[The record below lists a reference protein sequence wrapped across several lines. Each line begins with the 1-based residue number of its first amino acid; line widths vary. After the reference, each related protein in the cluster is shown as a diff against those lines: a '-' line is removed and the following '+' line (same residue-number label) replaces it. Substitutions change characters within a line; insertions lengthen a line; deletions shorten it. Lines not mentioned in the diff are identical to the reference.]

1 MPSTSSAWI
10 ESKRSRRPP
19 SSSNLFQTR
28 FLAGDTQNNNNNNNN
43 HEQGQDDVRASSP
56 RPASSPRSSPRGSP
70 RSSLSP
76 PITRQST
83 LVITK
88 DNTTDTPQLLLSSI
102 TSTSTAGAAATTTT
116 TPKKQTNPNSLYTSK
131 SNQKA
136 DRSNAPKMSSM
147 LNRVLDKAAAPNTN
161 NNGKNNDN
169 ASAASLRSSKRETR
183 ASVKNT
189 EGGKQDELP
198 SGDGDSSNINKKN
211 ATATTTKS
219 TAASSTTT
227 TTASRSKK
235 NPGAAST
242 AVTSIA
248 ERLPKGSRAKP
259 LPPKSTTPTTTSPS
273 ISTSIYSERQ
283 QQPTQTGEK
292 LSQAISLSSSMPS
305 IPSQME
311 PIDLD
316 EDGDE
321 CMTESAPF
329 YLSLATTTEGDST
342 NRHPVTTTT
351 TKHTQQQHPHN
362 TKKTKE
368 DEDQDD
374 PMGRTAGAGAA
385 ASHGIDLRKKQASV
399 ISIASSKDDHASIIP
414 SVQVERIANWM
425 GGVKEAMED
434 DDTQEIESTSRPRH
448 QQTSISTSTN
458 KNNASPA
465 LENPAVKADT
475 TEDTPA
481 AGPRKPALRRPPPAP
496 SRHVVTLVDAS
507 PPLPPQDQAPSVFEV
522 VPLSLE
528 EEEPLQRNH
537 RSGQKTAAA
546 STAATTT
553 ETADQRSGSKG
564 KRVFVEDSLASL
576 PPVPL
581 FHEETSNVSESD
593 AYRRRSGGEPSSS
606 TTPLKSAVVNR
617 NHPQDD
623 LSTIVGGQAPT
634 QDSFIGGPVQ
644 SLLSFIYETEEEAE
658 ARAGGGGGA
667 DEMEHVHNDL
677 SLPSELTSSCL
688 QELGL
693 KRKNVRDRKKR
704 HVKSRVGYGIRGSNI
719 DRVLEEGDDEDDEE
733 EGDEEDEEE
742 EGGVGGVALAQR
754 AAFPSSFDLA
764 PMSTLSGSVTPPL
777 SLEVIEGPFATYTPA
792 GRTAAR
798 ENKENEHPSGTTQ
811 QHQLQQHQGDPPS
824 FPSPPAS
831 LVFSTMPSMPT
842 LPTFPSILYQEP
854 SLIMIDSQTQQT
866 QQMEEQTQSR
876 ELEDELDD

>member
-1 MPSTSSAWI
+1 
-10 ESKRSRRPP
+10 
-19 SSSNLFQTR
+19 
-28 FLAGDTQNNNNNNNN
+28 
-43 HEQGQDDVRASSP
+43 
-56 RPASSPRSSPRGSP
+56 
-70 RSSLSP
+70 
-76 PITRQST
+76 
-83 LVITK
+83 
-88 DNTTDTPQLLLSSI
+88 
-102 TSTSTAGAAATTTT
+102 
-116 TPKKQTNPNSLYTSK
+116 
-131 SNQKA
+131 
-136 DRSNAPKMSSM
+136 MSSM

-161 NNGKNNDN
+161 NNSKNNDN

-321 CMTESAPF
+321 RMTESPPF
-329 YLSLATTTEGDST
+329 YLSLATTTEGDNT

-351 TKHTQQQHPHN
+351 TKHTQQQHSHN

-414 SVQVERIANWM
+414 SVQ
-425 GGVKEAMED
+425 
-434 DDTQEIESTSRPRH
+434 
-448 QQTSISTSTN
+448 
-458 KNNASPA
+458 NNASPA
-465 LENPAVKADT
+465 LEKTAVKADT

-496 SRHVVTLVDAS
+496 SRHVVTLLDAS

-522 VPLSLE
+522 VSLSLE

-581 FHEETSNVSESD
+581 FHEETSNISESD

-606 TTPLKSAVVNR
+606 TTPLKSSAVNR

-644 SLLSFIYETEEEAE
+644 SLPSFIYETEEEAE

-719 DRVLEEGDDEDDEE
+719 DRVLEEGDDEDEE

-754 AAFPSSFDLA
+754 AVFPSSFDLA

-777 SLEVIEGPFATYTPA
+777 SLEVIEGPLATYTPA

-798 ENKENEHPSGTTQ
+798 ENKENEHPSGTTTQ
-811 QHQLQQHQGDPPS
+811 QHQLQQHQGEPPS